1 MKLYLP
7 FSSKEWL
14 MSNTILD
21 MSSRTGGL
29 MVEAPRCC
37 RPRTRTSSP
46 PGRCRTGSFVDHGTT
61 SGLGYGLDADVSHYD
76 RRGLKFT
83 SYTTLSSNT
92 SSSRRRGYY
101 YTESFLRSKP
111 EEWLPYI
118 SLMLRLNFFY
128 PEVDTSMLCW
138 SWNYRGWPLLLRCLH
153 DDTSS
158 PTDSL
163 NCNMLQS
170 KLSYFYDDSWL
181 FCCPY
186 PSALFLGL

>member
-7 FSSKEWL
+7 FCSKEWL

-21 MSSRTGGL
+21 MSSRTGSL

-92 SSSRRRGYY
+92 SSSLSRGHVC
-101 YTESFLRSKP
+101 TDHPLTQVPVRVLKP
-111 EEWLPYI
+111 NVKEFQLLSP
-118 SLMLRLNFFY
+118 
-128 PEVDTSMLCW
+128 
-138 SWNYRGWPLLLRCLH
+138 RG
-153 DDTSS
+153 
-158 PTDSL
+158 
-163 NCNMLQS
+163 
-170 KLSYFYDDSWL
+170 
-181 FCCPY
+181 
-186 PSALFLGL
+186 